1 MLLPLWVNKKL
12 SRSCGSRWNSVRNA
26 VTGHVVDPVAGR
38 TMSTPRCSLSVL
50 LRFSRSIA
58 CVPSVA
64 NITSRRVGFSFLK
77 DSTRILVSFLLIVI
91 SPIRRNLAK
100 ATVVAAEKVISSV
113 VEELY
118 SFVTFSRVLS
128 DIRVAC
134 LLCFRTSVLRM
145 PATRRRSQELL
156 NMSSSCPKSVCQA
169 RIAER

>member
-1 MLLPLWVNKKL
+1 MT
-12 SRSCGSRWNSVRNA
+12 R
-26 VTGHVVDPVAGR
+26 HVVDLVVGR

-50 LRFSRSIA
+50 LRFSHSIA

-64 NITSRRVGFSFLK
+64 NVTSRRVGFSFLK
-77 DSTRILVSFLLIVI
+77 DSTGILVSFLLVVI

-134 LLCFRTSVLRM
+134 LLCFGTSVLRM
-145 PATRRRSQELL
+145 PATRRRSQELS
-156 NMSSSCPKSVCQA
+156 NMSSSCPKSVYQA
-169 RIAER
+169 YITKR

>member
-12 SRSCGSRWNSVRNA
+12 SRSCGSRRNSVCNA
-26 VTGHVVDPVAGR
+26 ITRHVVDLVAGR
-38 TMSTPRCSLSVL
+38 TMLRPRCSLSVL

-64 NITSRRVGFSFLK
+64 NITSCRVGFSFLK
-77 DSTRILVSFLLIVI
+77 DSTGILVSFLLVVI
-91 SPIRRNLAK
+91 LPIYRNLAK
-100 ATVVAAEKVISSV
+100 ATVVTAEKVISSV

-134 LLCFRTSVLRM
+134 LLCFGTSVLRM
-145 PATRRRSQELL
+145 LATRRRS
-156 NMSSSCPKSVCQA
+156 
-169 RIAER
+169 

>member
-1 MLLPLWVNKKL
+1 M
-12 SRSCGSRWNSVRNA
+12 
-26 VTGHVVDPVAGR
+26 TGHVVDLVVGR

-64 NITSRRVGFSFLK
+64 NVTSCRVGFSFLK
-77 DSTRILVSFLLIVI
+77 DSTGILVSFLLVVI

-145 PATRRRSQELL
+145 PATRRRSQELS
-156 NMSSSCPKSVCQA
+156 NMSSSCPKSVYQA
-169 RIAER
+169 YIAKR